1 METVFRASSGR
12 GSLPLKPSLVEW
24 KPISPWEPDM
34 SYILLETFLGGMET
48 IWALVG
54 RANKYILET
63 FLGGMETARQLPG
76 LEQPLDLET
85 FLGGMETLPAPHRS
99 PGLDGALKPSLV
111 EWKPQSYVQSLK
123 PDGNLET
130 FLGGME
136 TQVAGL

>member
-1 METVFRASSGR
+1 
-12 GSLPLKPSLVEW
+12 
-24 KPISPWEPDM
+24 
-34 SYILLETFLGGMET
+34 MET

-99 PGLDGALKPSLV
+99 PGLDGDACGNAALRDHANMRKAAHA
-111 EWKPQSYVQSLK
+111 
-123 PDGNLET
+123 DGLPGKRYTALQRLASILPRER
-130 FLGGME
+130 
-136 TQVAGL
+136 